1 MEDILFTFHNTHHSI
16 MAETLLLGEKISV
29 KVMPMPEAITAG
41 CGLCLR
47 LPEGDCPK
55 ALEILKQ
62 SSIIPRGIFKKTA
75 ETYSNLPIERFQ
87 ACPST

>member
-1 MEDILFTFHNTHHSI
+1 MEDILLTFQNTHHSI
-16 MAETLLLGEKISV
+16 MAETLLLGEKIPV

-55 ALEILKQ
+55 ALEILEQ
-62 SSIIPRGIFKKTA
+62 GSIIPRGIYKKTA
-75 ETYSNLPIERFQ
+75 GEYSSLPIERFQ
-87 ACPST
+87 ASASS

>member
-16 MAETLLLGEKISV
+16 LAEKILLEGDIPV

-47 LPEGDCPK
+47 LPEADGLC
-55 ALEILKQ
+55 AYQLLKS
-62 SSIIPRGIFKKTA
+62 SSISPRGIYRKKSGMYA
-75 ETYSNLPIERFQ
+75 ELQIE
-87 ACPST
+87 TLHT